1 MGEITQK
8 YIHDLISLDPELSK
22 FKSDL
27 ADLSVPVITDE
38 VLQLIRLF
46 IQSNQVRSIL
56 EIGTAAGASAI
67 FFATFMGK
75 NGHVTTIERDDRYF
89 IQSTDNIKRMHL
101 EDRIEIIHNEAG
113 KALEELEGSYDMIF
127 LDGAKAHYIHM
138 LDDCIRLLKKNGLLI
153 ADNVLFRGMVSGE
166 KPLIRRKI
174 TIVKRMR
181 SFLDAISSDERLLT
195 TVLPIGDGV
204 SISVKK

>member
-1 MGEITQK
+1 MEEVTKK
-8 YIHDLISLDPELSK
+8 YIRDLISLDSELSK

-46 IQSNQVRSIL
+46 IQSNQARSML

-67 FFATFMGK
+67 FFASFMGK
-75 NGHVTTIERDDRYF
+75 NGHITTIERDDRYF
-89 IQSTDNIKRMHL
+89 IQATDNIKKMHL
-101 EDRIEIIHNEAG
+101 EDRIDVIHDEAG
-113 KALEELEGSYDMIF
+113 KALEELEGSFDMIF

-138 LDDCIRLLKKNGLLI
+138 LDDCIRLLKRNGILI

-174 TIVKRMR
+174 TIIKK
-181 SFLDAISSDERLLT
+181 DAIIFGCYQFE
-195 TVLPIGDGV
+195 
-204 SISVKK
+204 

>member
-1 MGEITQK
+1 MEDITQK
-8 YIHDLISLDPELSK
+8 YIRDLISLDPELLK

-27 ADLSVPVITDE
+27 ADLSVPVVTDE

-46 IQSNQVRSIL
+46 IQTNQVQSIL

-67 FFATFMGK
+67 FFATFMGTS
-75 NGHVTTIERDDRYF
+75 GHITTIERDDRYF
-89 IQSTDNIKRMHL
+89 IQASENIKKMHL
-101 EDRIEIIHNEAG
+101 EDRIKVVHDEAG
-113 KALEELEGSYDMIF
+113 KALEELEGSFDMIF

-138 LDDCIRLLKKNGLLI
+138 LGDCIRLLKKNGILV

-181 SFLDAISSDERLLT
+181 LFLDAISSDKNLLT